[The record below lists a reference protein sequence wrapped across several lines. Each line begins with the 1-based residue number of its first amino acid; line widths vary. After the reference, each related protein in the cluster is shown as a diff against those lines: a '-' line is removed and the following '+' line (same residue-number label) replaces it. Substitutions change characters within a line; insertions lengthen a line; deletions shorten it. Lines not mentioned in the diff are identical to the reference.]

1 MFRFLF
7 IIPLL
12 VLGGCGYL
20 TPATTAISTGVEKYC
35 AAPIERATLR
45 AGLSPEAFPRIGLSV
60 YDARARKLSR
70 AVSEIRKVSL
80 PNSLTPR
87 ETSFGGLRAPVFY
100 VEQHGQSSQGV
111 FDMAE
116 PGFMVI
122 FSRIFPRP

>member
-45 AGLSPEAFPRIGLSV
+45 AGLSPEAFSKDWAICLRCSGEEALSGCIGNP
-60 YDARARKLSR
+60 KG
-70 AVSEIRKVSL
+70 L
-80 PNSLTPR
+80 PP
-87 ETSFGGLRAPVFY
+87 
-100 VEQHGQSSQGV
+100 Q
-111 FDMAE
+111 
-116 PGFMVI
+116 
-122 FSRIFPRP
+122 